1 METAT
6 STSTAT
12 TTMTTP
18 MTITAS
24 ITDDS
29 TMSPGNIMSSMIYR
43 LTIFSLLRM
52 NSSKYVNYSEDLY
65 RFDNIDSTT
74 WRKLRVASWA
84 M

>member
-43 LTIFSLLRM
+43 LTILQVVF
-52 NSSKYVNYSEDLY
+52 
-65 RFDNIDSTT
+65 
-74 WRKLRVASWA
+74 
-84 M
+84 